1 MNFEDKKE
9 EFIYLTFLYFKKL
22 KDKNDNLKYYLFG
35 SEPFNYMKN
44 GKFKFNTDYDI
55 ICNQPFFDEYIETID
70 KYYHNKSIEVEYL
83 HNSDTSFDSSSS
95 MLKFN
100 LIDKLIKI
108 KIKVDD
114 YIFKFDFVISSWYNI
129 SEVITKYSENLL
141 SNKTM
146 VYDYHFVNNKNKIIP
161 RFSHNLLKSLYR
173 PNVYCGSFTS
183 LMYFINLYLKIF
195 DENGLKIDYDIVH
208 RNEIQRLICPEN
220 DGKMDNNDIFL
231 KMNKIMT
238 EENKSWITFESDI
251 YLRFLFFNELFTFPL
266 TENMKYYLR
275 NMNLI
280 NKNEKNLYKRLFFLL
295 KRFFTKETIDK
306 FLEKNKLKNVEIDT
320 SAKIKI
326 LLDDLKDNY
335 SEIKKECTC
344 YICMEE
350 FELSSPLHTCENG
363 HLTHLTCALKQKRI
377 YINKKLKE
385 SNFDIEYDVDNNNK
399 CGMCREEIIDENNL
413 PMVNYFDIAK
423 MYRYKD
429 KEVFKFMND
438 NEYSDFLLNENSS
451 INISECKLIETS
463 SDYILDRLNYLKNIT
478 EKVEKRGK
486 KESKITKTK
495 GNILYRTV
503 GWLFY

>member
-1 MNFEDKKE
+1 MNFENKKE
-9 EFIYLTFLYFKKL
+9 KFIYLTFLYFKKL
-22 KDKNDNLKYYLFG
+22 KDKNNNLKYYLFG
-35 SEPFNYMKN
+35 SEPFNHVKN
-44 GKFKFNTDYDI
+44 GKFKFNTDFDI
-55 ICNQPFFDEYIETID
+55 ICNQAFFDEYIGSID
-70 KYYHNKSIEVEYL
+70 KYYHNKSIKIEYL
-83 HNSDTSFDSSSS
+83 HNSDTSFSSSPS

-114 YIFKFDFVISSWYNI
+114 YIFKFDFVISSWYKLK
-129 SEVITKYSENLL
+129 EVITKYSENLL

-146 VYDYHFVNNKNKIIP
+146 VYVYHFDTNQIIP

-173 PNVYCGSFTS
+173 PNVYCCSFTS

-208 RNEIQRLICPEN
+208 RDEIKKLLSRDIEE
-220 DGKMDNNDIFL
+220 KKEEVYIFL
-231 KMNKIMT
+231 KMYKILI
-238 EENKSWITFESDI
+238 EENKSWITYESDI
-251 YLRFLFFNELFTFPL
+251 YLRFLFFNELFTLPL

-280 NKNEKNLYKRLFFLL
+280 NKNEKNWYKRWFFLL
-295 KRFFTKETIDK
+295 KRFFTKETIDN
-306 FLEKNKLKNVEIDT
+306 FLEKNKLKDIEIDT
-320 SAKIKI
+320 SAKMKI
-326 LLDDLKDNY
+326 LLDNLKKNY

-363 HLTHLTCALKQKRI
+363 HLTHLTCALQQKRI

-385 SNFDIEYDVDNNNK
+385 SNFDIEYEVDNNNK

-438 NEYSDFLLNENSS
+438 NEYNDFLLDESSS

-478 EKVEKRGK
+478 KKVEK
-486 KESKITKTK
+486 KEDKINKPK
-495 GNILYRTV
+495 GNILYRTI